1 MIFSLLPM
9 SIMTLLYGVSDCI
22 KQLLTEVNID
32 EYSPRQSQGEFLA
45 ILTWLEVKNC
55 FSIIIE

>member
-1 MIFSLLPM
+1 M

-45 ILTWLEVKNC
+45 ILT
-55 FSIIIE
+55 

>member
-32 EYSPRQSQGEFLA
+32 EYSPRQSQGEFSA